1 MDCFLNFE
9 LFYKQ
14 VRIKNRVRI
23 RNEGSIF
30 VDFRIVRTNK

>member
-1 MDCFLNFE
+1 MDCMANFE

-23 RNEGSIF
+23 RNEESTF
-30 VDFRIVRTNK
+30 VD